1 MVALPQLAGSQQND
15 LTVSNSLEN
24 FKRGTIHSMH
34 PERRSLVIIWEDRGR
49 VKMKAADLVT
59 NFNQLKPGQIITAH
73 WYDPVDFLIARKT
86 PEVTAGARQM
96 VVQGARLEGIPGA
109 RQRINLWTME
119 GMVTKIDHA
128 ANTLYIIDVTGNEI
142 DESPPNSGDVIQLPS
157 VVTESG
163 KAALRTIKAG
173 NIITVVFSQPTA
185 IDVTIIR

>member
-1 MVALPQLAGSQQND
+1 MALPQLADSQQNV
-15 LTVSNSLEN
+15 LTVPDSLQN

-34 PERRSLVIIWEDRGR
+34 PERRSLVIVWEDLGR

-59 NFNQLKPGQIITAH
+59 NFNQLKPGQIVTAH

-86 PEVTAGARQM
+86 PEVAASAKQM
-96 VVQGARLEGIPGA
+96 VAQGGRLEGIPGA

-128 ANTLYIIDVTGNEI
+128 TNTLHMIDVTGNET
-142 DESPPNSGDVIQLPS
+142 DESPPDGKDVIQLPA

-163 KAALRTIKAG
+163 KSALRTIKAG